1 MIQIYRLHYRAQLKE
16 NYGEQ
21 ELADAVKLCCD
32 KVRAAQRDGKMLT
45 AALYRQEKMLFLYYE
60 ALGTPYETR
69 EGEEPS
75 GEDLQAEVLR
85 PEDFLASLSDRLQ
98 VWPGQRADRLWV
110 HMYHIYY
117 HDIPVSIS
125 QWRRPT
131 VPEKRRGRIAF
142 LYDDKLFG
150 YVYYHKGLVDEGLIK
165 GDRYQSI
172 ALHENILFSYFE
184 EPRTNVNLRKEEQE
198 SRVLEEWTAVD
209 PESHFIRKPGG
220 GNFTFIPALFAL
232 GVEDMEQPSALE
244 KGECNEQ
251 I

>member
-1 MIQIYRLHYRAQLKE
+1 MTQIYRLHYRAQLKE
-16 NYGEQ
+16 NYAEE
-21 ELADAVKLCCD
+21 ELQAAVSECCLA
-32 KVRAAQRDGKMLT
+32 VRAAQRDGKLLT

-60 ALGTPYETR
+60 ALGTPHIPAED
-69 EGEEPS
+69 EEPS

-85 PEDFLASLSDRLQ
+85 PKDFLAALSGFLQ
-98 VWPGQRADRLWV
+98 VWPGQQSDRLWV

-117 HDIPVSIS
+117 HDIPCSPE
-125 QWRRPT
+125 QWRRP
-131 VPEKRRGRIAF
+131 VLPQKRRGRIAF
-142 LYDDKLFG
+142 LYDDKLFS

-184 EPRTNVNLRKEEQE
+184 EPRTNVNLRKEEEE

-209 PESHFIRKPGG
+209 PESHFIRKQGG

-232 GVEDMEQPSALE
+232 GVEDME
-244 KGECNEQ
+244 
-251 I
+251 